1 MAISDL
7 FFLNENGVV
16 FPDYPTVLEQLKA
29 EYRTIYGEDTYLE
42 ADSQDGQWIAV
53 MALAMFDTMQVA
65 AAVYNSFSPLTAQSD
80 ALSRNVKINGIRRL
94 SPSFSTADLRIIGQ
108 AGSIITNGQAEDT
121 LGQKWNLPASVTI
134 PVGGEITVTATA
146 AQIGAISAAANT
158 ITKIATPTIGWQSVT
173 NLAAATEGDPVES
186 DAQLRRRQTN
196 STMIPSQTVMEG
208 IVGAVASLEGVS
220 RYRGYENDTATTNA
234 DGIPAHSIS
243 VVVEGGDTTQIADA
257 IANKKPAGTGTYG
270 TTSVTVYDQYNIP
283 NVIKFYR
290 PTVATIGVE
299 VSLTARAGYLS
310 TTAALIQ
317 AAVANYIEGL
327 EIGDD
332 VFITK
337 LFVPANLLND
347 PALADTF
354 NVTQIRI
361 KKNAGS
367 FGTSNITL
375 AFNEIADCDPAT
387 NVTVIVT

>member
-1 MAISDL
+1 MAISNL
-7 FFLNENGVV
+7 FYLNEYGVV
-16 FPDYPTVLEQLKA
+16 FPDYPTVLEQLKQ
-29 EYRTIYGEDTYLE
+29 EYRTIYGEDVYLE

-65 AAVYNSFSPLTAQSD
+65 SAVYNSFSPLTAQSD
-80 ALSRNVKINGIRRL
+80 ALTRNVKINGIRRL

-146 AQIGAISAAANT
+146 AQVGAISAAANT

-173 NLAAATEGDPVES
+173 NLAAATEGDPVET

-220 RYRGYENDTATTNA
+220 RYRGYENDTTTTNA

-243 VVVEGGDTTQIADA
+243 LVVEGGDTTQIADA

-283 NVIKFYR
+283 NVIKLYR

-317 AAVANYIEGL
+317 AAVAEYIEGL

-332 VFITK
+332 VYITK
-337 LFVPANLLND
+337 LFVPANLLNN
-347 PALADTF
+347 PELANTF
-354 NVTQIRI
+354 DVTQVRI

-367 FGTSNITL
+367 FGTSNIAL